1 MTCDLLFRDG
11 CLRKQPTFHHW
22 FFPPLLG
29 QELTHREHN
38 IIKKNV
44 SKKSFFFS
52 REHCALPT
60 ILRKSLLSPVFL
72 AVSPFLGTG
81 EYEESLGLIDYLCF
95 VCNVWHPLQFLVSY
109 CRADP
114 RGFSVYPRNLEV
126 AGKKWKIETIWAFS
140 SNNLGF

>member
-1 MTCDLLFRDG
+1 MPEKTAYIS
-11 CLRKQPTFHHW
+11 
-22 FFPPLLG
+22 PLILPSPVG
-29 QELTHREHN
+29 SRAYPQGTQYYKEKCT
-38 IIKKNV
+38 KKEG
-44 SKKSFFFS
+44 FFS

-114 RGFSVYPRNLEV
+114 RGFSVYLRSLEV
-126 AGKKWKIETIWAFS
+126 AGIKSEK
-140 SNNLGF
+140 